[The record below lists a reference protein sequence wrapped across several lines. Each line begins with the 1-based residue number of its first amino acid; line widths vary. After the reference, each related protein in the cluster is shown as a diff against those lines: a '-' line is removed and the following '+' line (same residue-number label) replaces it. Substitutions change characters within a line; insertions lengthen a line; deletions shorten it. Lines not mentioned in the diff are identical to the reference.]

1 MFRPSELF
9 IKVALLLLKY
19 RVSSYCRDS
28 VTCSLGNFII
38 NLDFVSKK
46 SRQAIDTVVSQV
58 VHVPG

>member
-9 IKVALLLLKY
+9 IKVALLLVKY
-19 RVSSYCRDS
+19 CVSSYCRDS
-28 VTCSLGNFII
+28 VTCSLGNFTK

-46 SRQAIDTVVSQV
+46 SRQAIDIVVSQV